1 MQETYWEGASESVK
15 KNRLS
20 CGPNNACEGKREGR
34 REGEEEEELT
44 DRNTI
49 PWQFQPGQQGET
61 KPKRTIKEALSLAVI
76 HLLYLLIVIF
86 IFVCGGRLY
95 FTMCG
100 RGWGCWTEGSP
111 QGRKGLPPC
120 LLGRRN

>member
-76 HLLYLLIVIF
+76 HLLLSF
-86 IFVCGGRLY
+86 DCNFY
-95 FTMCG
+95 FCVRWEAVFHYVWEG
-100 RGWGCWTEGSP
+100 LGVLDRG
-111 QGRKGLPPC
+111 
-120 LLGRRN
+120 

>member
-1 MQETYWEGASESVK
+1 MQETHREGASESVK

-20 CGPNNACEGKREGR
+20 CGPNACEGKREGR

-76 HLLYLLIVIF
+76 HLLLSF
-86 IFVCGGRLY
+86 DCNFY
-95 FTMCG
+95 FCVRWEAVFHYVWEG
-100 RGWGCWTEGSP
+100 LGVLDRG
-111 QGRKGLPPC
+111 
-120 LLGRRN
+120 